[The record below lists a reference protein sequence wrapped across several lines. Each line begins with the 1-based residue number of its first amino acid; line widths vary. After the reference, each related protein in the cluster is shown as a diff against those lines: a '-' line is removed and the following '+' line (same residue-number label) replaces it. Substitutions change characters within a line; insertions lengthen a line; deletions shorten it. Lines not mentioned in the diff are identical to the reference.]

1 MQAKSRKTEQ
11 LQPTALDRG
20 REAVRLGRW
29 ATAFTELSAADH
41 ESALEA
47 SDLALLA
54 QAAHLAGKEAECL
67 AVLNR
72 AHLGFLA
79 LGNITGA
86 ARSAFWLG
94 FTLMN
99 SGEMA
104 QAGGW
109 FARARRILDDSGTD
123 SVERG
128 YLLIPVAIRCMQQ
141 GDATGALAAL
151 KDALSIGER
160 FADLDLV
167 TLARQGQGRALI
179 RQGEIEKGLS
189 LIDEAMVAVTAG
201 EISAGVVGGIYC
213 SVIEGCS
220 EIFDLRRAQEWT
232 SALERWCS
240 SQPETV
246 PYRSHCL
253 VRRAELLQLHGAWD
267 EALEEAR
274 HAREMLSAP
283 NPKRAI
289 RVAYLRLGELHR
301 LRGEFDQAESAYR
314 KASEWGDEAA
324 RPGFAMLRLAQGD
337 VEAANALIR
346 QAAEETPEP
355 GARARVLDVYVEIVL
370 RAGDV
375 DAARAAATELGNI
388 ARAFNTAIL
397 DAFAARAQGAVQLA
411 DNDYAGA
418 LVCLRNALARF
429 RELDAPYEVAKTRV
443 LIARALHGQGQE
455 SLAEIECQA
464 ARDAFRAL
472 GAKPDADCATGL
484 LTKKQVDNLR
494 LTARE
499 IEVLKLVASGA
510 TNRKIAKSLTISEKT
525 VARHISN
532 IFTKLDLNSRAA
544 ATAYAFQHRL
554 V

>member
-1 MQAKSRKTEQ
+1 MQAKSRKAEKPELTPLE
-11 LQPTALDRG
+11 RG

-29 ATAFTELSAADH
+29 ATAFSELSAADA
-41 ESALEA
+41 ESALQA
-47 SDLALLA
+47 ADLALLA

-79 LGNITGA
+79 LGNIPGA

-104 QAGGW
+104 QASGW

-128 YLLIPVAIRCMQQ
+128 YLQIPVAIRCMQQ
-141 GDATGALAAL
+141 GDVSGALTAL
-151 KDALSIGER
+151 EEALNIGMR
-160 FADLDLV
+160 FADVDLV

-232 SALERWCS
+232 SALERWCN

-253 VRRAELLQLHGAWD
+253 VRRADMLQLHGSWD

-274 HAREMLSAP
+274 HARDMLSAP
-283 NPKRAI
+283 NPKRAV
-289 RVAYLRLGELHR
+289 RAAYLRLGELHR
-301 LRGEFDQAESAYR
+301 LRGEFDQAEDAYR

-324 RPGFAMLRLAQGD
+324 RPGLAMLRLAQGD
-337 VEAANALIR
+337 IKAANALIR
-346 QAAEETPEP
+346 QAADETREP
-355 GARARVLDVYVEIVL
+355 GARARVLDAYVEIVL
-370 RAGDV
+370 RAEDL
-375 DAARAAATELGNI
+375 DAARSATAELGNI
-388 ARAFNTAIL
+388 ARTFHAAIL
-397 DAFAARAQGAVQLA
+397 DAFAARALGAVQLA
-411 DNDYAGA
+411 ENDYAGA

-429 RELDAPYEVAKTRV
+429 RELDAPYEAARTRV
-443 LIARALHGQGQE
+443 LIARALHGHGQE

-464 ARDAFRAL
+464 ACDAFREI
-472 GAKPDADCATGL
+472 GAKPDADCTTSL
-484 LTKKQVDNLR
+484 LKKKDHDLP

-510 TNRKIAKSLTISEKT
+510 TNRKIATKLTISEKT